1 MRFICAFYVI
11 IVCDKPH
18 IISAEDLKVKGLFA
32 LRRDPSECEN
42 CTGCH
47 PEEQYKVKIRTAAAR
62 DELPDIFIAWEY
74 SFAEDFVKAGKALKM
89 GPYHVNAA
97 I

>member
-62 DELPDIFIAWEY
+62 DELPDIR
-74 SFAEDFVKAGKALKM
+74 
-89 GPYHVNAA
+89 AA
-97 I
+97 IKMSKIICMENDLFIRGHFFMQK